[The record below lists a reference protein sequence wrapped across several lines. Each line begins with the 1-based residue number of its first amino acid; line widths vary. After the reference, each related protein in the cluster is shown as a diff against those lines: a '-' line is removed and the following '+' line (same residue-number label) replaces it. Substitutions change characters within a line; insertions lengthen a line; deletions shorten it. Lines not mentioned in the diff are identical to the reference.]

1 MVELLWFIPDKIY
14 GCQANEF
21 MEIQYDN
28 TPISISIGTEI
39 THVKIKRLDM
49 LVIVNRKFSVASN

>member
-21 MEIQYDN
+21 MVIQYHN
-28 TPISISIGTEI
+28 TPIFVSIGIENNN
-39 THVKIKRLDM
+39 VVKRLDM
-49 LVIVNRKFSVASN
+49 SIVVDINLIVVSK

>member
-21 MEIQYDN
+21 MVIQYRN
-28 TPISISIGTEI
+28 TPILVSIGIEI
-39 THVKIKRLDM
+39 NNVKRLDM
-49 LVIVNRKFSVASN
+49 SIVVNINLIVVTK

>member
-21 MEIQYDN
+21 MVIQYHN
-28 TPISISIGTEI
+28 TPIFVSIGIETNN
-39 THVKIKRLDM
+39 VVKRLYM
-49 LVIVNRKFSVASN
+49 SIVDNINLIVVTK